1 MKKLLLLNLVLL
13 FLISGCTQNIAPN
26 TADAYK
32 IVIDKLYNEDEGLN
46 SNIKYLAIDTTTM
59 VNLNNDTKEK
69 LLKTLEDY
77 GLIVLD
83 MTFEELEKQGYIED
97 LYFKEG
103 ILFKIEDE
111 PMKNNTIKMNVSKW
125 RSGLGAIGYNDLVIK
140 YKNGEWKITK
150 IGEAWIS

>member
-1 MKKLLLLNLVLL
+1 MKKLLLLNVVLM
-13 FLISGCTQNIAPN
+13 FLISGCTQSIAPN
-26 TADAYK
+26 AVDAYK

-46 SNIKYLAIDTTTM
+46 SDIKYLAIDTTTM
-59 VNLNNDTKEK
+59 VNLNDDAKVE
-69 LLKTLEDY
+69 LLKALEDY

-125 RSGLGAIGYNDLVIK
+125 RSGLGAIGYNNLVMK
-140 YKNGEWKITK
+140 YKNGEWEITK